1 MYKIIS
7 YIVTGLLGFAIL
19 LTALFGTYTV
29 NTGEV
34 AVISRFGKVISVEK
48 EGMKFKIPIIDKK
61 TKLEVRDR
69 LIKGVYS
76 VSSEDLQTVSTEVAV
91 QYKIIDPLKVF
102 KSFKNEYDTRL
113 VNPRISEVVQAISSN
128 YTIEELVAKRQQLG
142 QGIYTNLKNDLLPYG
157 IEVQKVSIINHDFSD
172 SFENAIEQKKSAE
185 QLAQKEEIENR
196 QRIKNAE
203 TNLKVKELEAKANSI
218 LTETLTD
225 KVLKKQ
231 MIDKWNGEMPK
242 VVGKDNVLLNIE

>member
-7 YIVTGLLGFAIL
+7 DIITGLLLLGFAIL
-19 LTALFGTYTV
+19 LMVLFGTYTV

-34 AVISRFGKVISVEK
+34 AIISRFGKVISVEK
-48 EGMKFKIPIIDKK
+48 EGMKFRIPI
-61 TKLEVRDR
+61 LEIRDR
-69 LIKGVYS
+69 LVKGTYS
-76 VSSEDLQTVSTEVAV
+76 VSSKDLQTVSTEVAV

-102 KSFKNEYDTRL
+102 KNFKNEYDTKL
-113 VNPRISEVVQAISSN
+113 VNPRTSEIVQAISSN

-142 QGIYTNLKNDLLPYG
+142 QDIYTTLRKDLLPYG
-157 IEVQKVSIINHDFSD
+157 IEIQKVSIINHDFSD
-172 SFENAIEQKKSAE
+172 SFEKAIEQKKSAE

-203 TNLKVKELEAKANSI
+203 TNLKVKELEAKANTI

-231 MIDKWNGEMPK
+231 LIDKWNGEMPK